1 MIGGNPILLDAK
13 IFASLF
19 KQGNAV
25 FNISHFI
32 YEPMKEDYEYMD
44 SAEIAESNEA
54 LKNSGKTRFIL
65 KEADVE
71 TGYYMYPIEINGTE
85 KVIEAVKL
93 EAADIDD
100 KTLYVVPSNEW
111 PLILSFYD
119 EDFGIEWNLVAIEY
133 PEN

>member
-1 MIGGNPILLDAK
+1 
-13 IFASLF
+13 
-19 KQGNAV
+19 
-25 FNISHFI
+25 
-32 YEPMKEDYEYMD
+32 
-44 SAEIAESNEA
+44 
-54 LKNSGKTRFIL
+54 
-65 KEADVE
+65 
-71 TGYYMYPIEINGTE
+71 
-85 KVIEAVKL
+85 VIEAVKL

>member
-1 MIGGNPILLDAK
+1 
-13 IFASLF
+13 
-19 KQGNAV
+19 
-25 FNISHFI
+25 
-32 YEPMKEDYEYMD
+32 MKEDYEYMD

-133 PEN
+133 PE